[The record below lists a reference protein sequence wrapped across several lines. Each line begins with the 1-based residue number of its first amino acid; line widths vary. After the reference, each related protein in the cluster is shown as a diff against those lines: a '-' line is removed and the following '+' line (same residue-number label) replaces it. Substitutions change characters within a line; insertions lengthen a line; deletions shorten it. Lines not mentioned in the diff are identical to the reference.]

1 MTKTLMVMKNYDETV
16 KTNQIPNCH
25 SILDQ
30 SYSVLIITELN
41 KALMTRC

>member
-16 KTNQIPNCH
+16 KTK
-25 SILDQ
+25 